1 LICVRAVRC
10 AVAYVS
16 LYAGNRTPGDKFE
29 THGIVP
35 ESNIHYMEYEIDPD
49 AGQPVFMEAHMKAQV
64 VALIGLL
71 AFSPAAHAESL
82 TVTAQQVT
90 DWKAVYGQ
98 IEAQTRLPARA
109 RLGGTLVSVTVVEG
123 DRVEA
128 GQVLARVVDEKL
140 DLRLR
145 SVDAQLQSLQ
155 SQIEN
160 AQSELERGEAL
171 LQRGV
176 TTVQRLDALRTQVDV
191 LRGQI
196 EATRAERS
204 VVEQQA
210 NEGDVLAP
218 ISGLV
223 LTVPAAAGAVVMP
236 GEAVATLG
244 GGGFFLRLAIPERHA
259 GSLSEGDEIEID
271 GAGDGAKGRLA
282 RIYPQ
287 ISNGRVMADVAVEG
301 LDEAFVDARVLV
313 RLAVGARAAL
323 LVPEAAVTTRS
334 GLDFVTVEGAN
345 QGERAV
351 MLGQR
356 HEAEGV
362 ILREVLSGLRDGESV
377 VLK

>member
-1 LICVRAVRC
+1 
-10 AVAYVS
+10 
-16 LYAGNRTPGDKFE
+16 
-29 THGIVP
+29 
-35 ESNIHYMEYEIDPD
+35 
-49 AGQPVFMEAHMKAQV
+49 MKAQV

-71 AFSPAAHAESL
+71 AFAPAVYAESL

-109 RLGGTLVSVTVVEG
+109 RLGGTLVSLAVVEG

-155 SQIEN
+155 SQIGN

-196 EATRAERS
+196 DATRAERS

-210 NEGDVLAP
+210 SEGDVLAP

-259 GSLSEGDEIEID
+259 GALSEGDDIEID
-271 GAGDGAKGRLA
+271 GAGDGATGRLA

-287 ISNGRVMADVAVEG
+287 ITNGRVIADVAVEG

-313 RLAVGARAAL
+313 RLAVGSRSVL
-323 LVPEAAVTTRS
+323 LVPETAINTRS
-334 GLDFVTVEGAN
+334 GLDFVTVEGAF

-356 HEAEGV
+356 HEVGGV
-362 ILREVLSGLRDGESV
+362 MLREVLSGLRDGETV
-377 VLK
+377 GLK

>member
-1 LICVRAVRC
+1 
-10 AVAYVS
+10 
-16 LYAGNRTPGDKFE
+16 
-29 THGIVP
+29 
-35 ESNIHYMEYEIDPD
+35 MEYEYGPIQGRLDP
-49 AGQPVFMEAHMKAQV
+49 MEAHMKAQV
-64 VALIGLL
+64 FALIGFL
-71 AFSPAAHAESL
+71 ASAPVLCAESL
-82 TVTAQQVT
+82 TVTPQPVT

-109 RLGGTLVSVTVVEG
+109 RLGGTLVSLDAVEG

-128 GQVLARVVDEKL
+128 GQVLARVVDDKL

-145 SVDAQLQSLQ
+145 AIDAQLQSLQ
-155 SQIEN
+155 SQLEN
-160 AQSELERGEAL
+160 AKAELERGEAL

-191 LRGQI
+191 LNGQI

-210 NEGDVLAP
+210 AEGDVLAP
-218 ISGLV
+218 IAGLV

-236 GEAVATLG
+236 GEAVATIG

-259 GSLSEGDEIEID
+259 RALREGDEIQID
-271 GAGDGAKGRLA
+271 GAGEGATGRLA
-282 RIYPQ
+282 RVYPQ
-287 ISNGRVMADVAVEG
+287 IENGRVIADVAVEG
-301 LDEAFVDARVLV
+301 LNDAFVDARVLV
-313 RLAVGARAAL
+313 RLAVGQREAL
-323 LVPEAAVTTRS
+323 LVPESAVTTRA
-334 GLDFVTVEGAN
+334 GLDFVTVEGAG

-356 HEAEGV
+356 HEQDGV
-362 ILREVLSGLRDGESV
+362 ALREILSGLSHGETV

>member
-1 LICVRAVRC
+1 
-10 AVAYVS
+10 
-16 LYAGNRTPGDKFE
+16 
-29 THGIVP
+29 
-35 ESNIHYMEYEIDPD
+35 
-49 AGQPVFMEAHMKAQV
+49 MEAHMKAQL
-64 VALIGLL
+64 VALIGFL
-71 AFSPAAHAESL
+71 ATAPAVFADSL
-82 TVTAQQVT
+82 TVTPQQVT

-109 RLGGTLVSVTVVEG
+109 RLGGTLVSLEVVEG

-128 GQVLARVVDEKL
+128 GQVLARIVDEKL

-145 SVDAQLQSLQ
+145 SIDAQLQSLQ
-155 SQIEN
+155 SQLTN
-160 AQSELERGEAL
+160 AQAELERGEAL

-191 LRGQI
+191 LTGQI
-196 EATRAERS
+196 AANRAERS

-210 NEGDVLAP
+210 SEGDVLAP

-223 LTVPAAAGAVVMP
+223 LTVPVAAGAVVMP

-259 GSLSEGDEIEID
+259 RALAEGDEIRID
-271 GAGDGAKGRLA
+271 GASEGAVGRIA
-282 RIYPQ
+282 RVYPQ
-287 ISNGRVMADVAVEG
+287 IENGRVIADVAVDG

-313 RLAVGARAAL
+313 RLALGSRDVL
-323 LVPEAAVTTRS
+323 LVPESAIITRA
-334 GLDFVTVEGAN
+334 GLDFVTVQGPH

-356 HEAEGV
+356 HDENGTV
-362 ILREVLSGLRDGESV
+362 LREVLSGLNDGETV

>member
-1 LICVRAVRC
+1 
-10 AVAYVS
+10 
-16 LYAGNRTPGDKFE
+16 
-29 THGIVP
+29 
-35 ESNIHYMEYEIDPD
+35 
-49 AGQPVFMEAHMKAQV
+49 MKAQV
-64 VALIGLL
+64 FALVGFL
-71 AFSPAAHAESL
+71 AFSPAAFAESL
-82 TVTAQQVT
+82 TVTAQPVT

-109 RLGGTLVSVTVVEG
+109 RLGGTLVSLNAVEG

-128 GQVLARVVDEKL
+128 GQVLARVVDDKL

-145 SVDAQLQSLQ
+145 AVDAQLQSLQ
-155 SQIEN
+155 SQLEN

-191 LRGQI
+191 LTGQI

-210 NEGDVLAP
+210 TEGDVLAP
-218 ISGLV
+218 IAGLV

-236 GEAVATLG
+236 GEAVATIG

-259 GSLSEGDEIEID
+259 RALNEGDAIEID
-271 GAGDGAKGRLA
+271 GAGDGATGRLA
-282 RIYPQ
+282 RVYPQ
-287 ISNGRVMADVAVEG
+287 IENGRVIADVAVEG
-301 LDEAFVDARVLV
+301 LAEAFVDARVLV
-313 RLAVGARAAL
+313 RLAVGQRTAL
-323 LVPEAAVTTRS
+323 LVPETAVTTRA
-334 GLDFVTVEGAN
+334 GLDFVTVAGAH

-356 HEAEGV
+356 HEKGGV
-362 ILREVLSGLRDGESV
+362 VLREILSGLAGGETV

>member
-1 LICVRAVRC
+1 
-10 AVAYVS
+10 
-16 LYAGNRTPGDKFE
+16 
-29 THGIVP
+29 
-35 ESNIHYMEYEIDPD
+35 
-49 AGQPVFMEAHMKAQV
+49 MKAQV
-64 VALIGLL
+64 FALVGLL
-71 AFSPAAHAESL
+71 SLTPAAYAESL
-82 TVTAQQVT
+82 AVTAQPVT

-109 RLGGTLVSVTVVEG
+109 RLGGTLVSLGVVEG

-128 GQVLARVVDEKL
+128 GQVLARVVDDKL

-145 SVDAQLQSLQ
+145 AVDAQLQSLQ
-155 SQIEN
+155 SQLDN
-160 AQSELERGEAL
+160 AQVELERGEEL
-171 LQRGV
+171 LRRGV

-191 LRGQI
+191 LAGQI
-196 EATRAERS
+196 DATRAERS

-210 NEGDVLAP
+210 TEGDVLAP

-259 GSLSEGDEIEID
+259 RALSEGDVIEID
-271 GAGDGAKGRLA
+271 GAGESATGRLA

-287 ISNGRVMADVAVEG
+287 IENGRVIADVAVEG
-301 LDEAFVDARVLV
+301 LNDAFVNARVLV
-313 RLAVGARAAL
+313 RLAVGQREAL
-323 LVPEAAVTTRS
+323 LVPESAITTRS
-334 GLDFVTVEGAN
+334 GLDFVTVEGAH

-356 HEAEGV
+356 HEVDGV
-362 ILREVLSGLRDGESV
+362 TLREVLSGLTAGDTV

>member
-1 LICVRAVRC
+1 
-10 AVAYVS
+10 
-16 LYAGNRTPGDKFE
+16 
-29 THGIVP
+29 
-35 ESNIHYMEYEIDPD
+35 
-49 AGQPVFMEAHMKAQV
+49 MKAQV
-64 VALIGLL
+64 LALIGLL
-71 AFSPAAHAESL
+71 ALSSAAHAESL

-160 AQSELERGEAL
+160 AQSEPQRGEAL

-223 LTVPAAAGAVVMP
+223 LTVPAAAGAVVLP

-259 GSLSEGDEIEID
+259 DSLSEGDEIEIN
-271 GAGDGAKGRLA
+271 GAGEGAKGRLA

-313 RLAVGARAAL
+313 RLAVGLRTAL
-323 LVPEAAVTTRS
+323 LVPETAVTTRS
-334 GLDFVTVEGAN
+334 GLDFVTVEGPN

-356 HEAEGV
+356 HVDGGIV
-362 ILREVLSGLRDGESV
+362 LREVLSGLRDGETL

>member
-1 LICVRAVRC
+1 
-10 AVAYVS
+10 
-16 LYAGNRTPGDKFE
+16 
-29 THGIVP
+29 
-35 ESNIHYMEYEIDPD
+35 
-49 AGQPVFMEAHMKAQV
+49 MKAQV

-71 AFSPAAHAESL
+71 AFTPAVFAESL
-82 TVTAQQVT
+82 TVTPQQVT

-109 RLGGTLVSVTVVEG
+109 RLGGTLVSLEVVEG

-128 GQVLARVVDEKL
+128 GQVLARIVDEKL

-155 SQIEN
+155 SQLSN
-160 AQSELERGEAL
+160 AQAELERGEAL

-191 LRGQI
+191 LTGQI
-196 EATRAERS
+196 AANRAERS

-210 NEGDVLAP
+210 SEGDVLAP
-218 ISGLV
+218 IAGLV
-223 LTVPAAAGAVVMP
+223 LTVPVAAGAVVMP

-259 GSLSEGDEIEID
+259 RALAEGDEIRID
-271 GAGDGAKGRLA
+271 GASEGAVGRIA
-282 RIYPQ
+282 RVYPQ
-287 ISNGRVMADVAVEG
+287 IENGRVIADVAVDG
-301 LDEAFVDARVLV
+301 LDEAFVDARLLV
-313 RLAVGARAAL
+313 RLALGSRDVL
-323 LVPEAAVTTRS
+323 LVPESAIITRA
-334 GLDFVTVEGAN
+334 GLDFVTVQGPH

-356 HEAEGV
+356 HDENGIV
-362 ILREVLSGLRDGESV
+362 LREVLSGLNDGETV

>member
-1 LICVRAVRC
+1 
-10 AVAYVS
+10 
-16 LYAGNRTPGDKFE
+16 
-29 THGIVP
+29 
-35 ESNIHYMEYEIDPD
+35 
-49 AGQPVFMEAHMKAQV
+49 MKAQMMV
-64 VALIGLL
+64 LIGLL
-71 AFSPAAHAESL
+71 AFAPAAFADTL
-82 TVTAQQVT
+82 TVTARQVT
-90 DWKAVYGQ
+90 DWKAVYGR

-109 RLGGTLVSVTVVEG
+109 RLGGTLVLLEVVEG

-128 GQVLARVVDEKL
+128 GQVLARIVDEKL

-155 SQIEN
+155 SQLAN

-191 LRGQI
+191 LTGQI
-196 EATRAERS
+196 EASRAERS

-210 NEGDVLAP
+210 AEGDVLAP
-218 ISGLV
+218 IAGLV
-223 LTVPAAAGAVVMP
+223 LDVPVAAGAVVMP

-259 GSLSEGDEIEID
+259 SALNAGDEIRID
-271 GAGDGAKGRLA
+271 GAGEGAAGRLA

-287 ISNGRVMADVAVEG
+287 IENGRVIADVAVEG

-313 RLAVGARAAL
+313 RLALGSRDVL
-323 LVPEAAVTTRS
+323 LVPESAVSTRA
-334 GLDFVTVEGAN
+334 GLDFVTVQGAH

-356 HEAEGV
+356 HIRDGV
-362 ILREVLSGLRDGESV
+362 VLREILSGLNDGETV
-377 VLK
+377 VLE

>member
-1 LICVRAVRC
+1 
-10 AVAYVS
+10 
-16 LYAGNRTPGDKFE
+16 
-29 THGIVP
+29 
-35 ESNIHYMEYEIDPD
+35 
-49 AGQPVFMEAHMKAQV
+49 
-64 VALIGLL
+64 
-71 AFSPAAHAESL
+71 
-82 TVTAQQVT
+82 
-90 DWKAVYGQ
+90 
-98 IEAQTRLPARA
+98 
-109 RLGGTLVSVTVVEG
+109 
-123 DRVEA
+123 
-128 GQVLARVVDEKL
+128 
-140 DLRLR
+140 
-145 SVDAQLQSLQ
+145 
-155 SQIEN
+155 
-160 AQSELERGEAL
+160 
-171 LQRGV
+171 
-176 TTVQRLDALRTQVDV
+176 
-191 LRGQI
+191 
-196 EATRAERS
+196 
-204 VVEQQA
+204 
-210 NEGDVLAP
+210 
-218 ISGLV
+218 
-223 LTVPAAAGAVVMP
+223 VPAAAGAVVMP

-301 LDEAFVDARVLV
+301 LGEAFVDARVLV
-313 RLAVGARAAL
+313 RLAVGERSVL

>member
-1 LICVRAVRC
+1 
-10 AVAYVS
+10 
-16 LYAGNRTPGDKFE
+16 
-29 THGIVP
+29 
-35 ESNIHYMEYEIDPD
+35 
-49 AGQPVFMEAHMKAQV
+49 MKAQV

-71 AFSPAAHAESL
+71 TFTPAVFADSL
-82 TVTAQQVT
+82 TVTPQQVT

-109 RLGGTLVSVTVVEG
+109 RLGGTLVSLEVVEG

-128 GQVLARVVDEKL
+128 GQVLARIVDEKL

-155 SQIEN
+155 SQLAN
-160 AQSELERGEAL
+160 AQAELERGEAL

-191 LRGQI
+191 LTGQI
-196 EATRAERS
+196 EANRAERS

-210 NEGDVLAP
+210 SEGDVLAP
-218 ISGLV
+218 IAGLV
-223 LTVPAAAGAVVMP
+223 LTVPVAAGAVVMP

-259 GSLSEGDEIEID
+259 RALNEGDEIRID
-271 GAGDGAKGRLA
+271 GASDGAVGRIA
-282 RIYPQ
+282 RVYPQ
-287 ISNGRVMADVAVEG
+287 IENGRVIADVAVEG

-313 RLAVGARAAL
+313 RLALGSRNAL
-323 LVPEAAVTTRS
+323 LVPESAIITRA
-334 GLDFVTVEGAN
+334 GLDFVTVQGAH

-356 HEAEGV
+356 HDDNGTV
-362 ILREVLSGLRDGESV
+362 LREVLSGLNDGETV

>member
-1 LICVRAVRC
+1 
-10 AVAYVS
+10 
-16 LYAGNRTPGDKFE
+16 
-29 THGIVP
+29 
-35 ESNIHYMEYEIDPD
+35 
-49 AGQPVFMEAHMKAQV
+49 MKTQL
-64 VALIGLL
+64 VALIGFL
-71 AFSPAAHAESL
+71 ATAPVAFADSL
-82 TVTAQQVT
+82 TLALQPVT

-98 IEAQTRLPARA
+98 IEPQTRLPARA
-109 RLGGTLVSVTVVEG
+109 RLGGTLVTLDVAEG

-145 SVDAQLQSLQ
+145 SIDAQEQSLQ
-155 SQIEN
+155 SQLAN

-191 LRGQI
+191 LGGQI
-196 EATRAERS
+196 ESNRAERS

-210 NEGDVLAP
+210 SEGDVLAP
-218 ISGLV
+218 ITGLV

-236 GEAVATLG
+236 GEAVATLA

-259 GSLSEGDEIEID
+259 RALAEGDEIAID
-271 GAGDGAKGRLA
+271 SAGDSATGRIA

-287 ISNGRVMADVAVEG
+287 IDNGRVSADVAVEG
-301 LDEAFVDARVLV
+301 LSDAFVAARVLV
-313 RLAVGARAAL
+313 RLAVGSRTAL
-323 LVPEAAVTTRS
+323 LVPQSAITTRA
-334 GLDFVTVEGAN
+334 GLDFVTVEAPQ
-345 QGERAV
+345 QGERVV

-356 HEAEGV
+356 HELDGTV
-362 ILREVLSGLRDGESV
+362 LREVLSGLNDGDTV